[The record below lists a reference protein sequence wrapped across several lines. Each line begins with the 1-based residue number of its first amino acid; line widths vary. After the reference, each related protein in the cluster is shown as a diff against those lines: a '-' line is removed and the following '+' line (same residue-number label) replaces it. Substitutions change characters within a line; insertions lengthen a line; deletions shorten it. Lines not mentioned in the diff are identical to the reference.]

1 MIFQYKNK
9 DGLRSMI
16 EVPEGT
22 PWKVYVQEHRADA
35 GVGHDLV
42 SFRINLSFG
51 RLKKTEER
59 IGFLSALFGEQFG
72 IPAHEVA
79 VYANA
84 IVDEVVARVREKTP
98 VIDMEELMEDVF
110 INKGIS
116 QSWVEKGYLEE
127 DEEES

>member
-1 MIFQYKNK
+1 
-9 DGLRSMI
+9 MI

-22 PWKVYVQEHRADA
+22 PWKVYAQEYRADA
-35 GVGHDLV
+35 GVGHDFV

-59 IGFLSALFGEQFG
+59 IGFLSALFGVQFG